1 VDPGESHEQAAVREL
16 AEETGLQLSAV
27 GPRVFSEDV
36 PLPYDE
42 AIYPGAHQ
50 EYFLAYVDQEFEP
63 DKSGWTDTEHVDV
76 TDWRWW
82 TIEELQSTTE
92 PYEPRQLTEI
102 MQQWAK
108 HPGED
113 SE

>member
-1 VDPGESHEQAAVREL
+1 MDPGESHEQAAIREL

-27 GPRVFSEDV
+27 GPRGFSEDV

-50 EYFLAYVDQEFEP
+50 EYFVASVDQEYEP
-63 DKSGWTDTEHVDV
+63 VTSGWTETERVDV

-102 MQQWAK
+102 VQQWAK